1 VAELL
6 VCSAAE
12 LCWNF
17 NATREQ
23 FRISGN
29 MTVVGD
35 SGASDPLSCEQW
47 PNHTGLPLP
56 VLHEQRLLAWHALS
70 DAARASYLY
79 IKPPTAATTTSAS
92 TTAAHSLAHAPLR
105 FATPHTPSL
114 YVFTPSLP
122 YMWPQPGVPCSAPS
136 APYRPLLQV
145 QHSPGGDARCSA
157 EEDSALKQ
165 VCGSACNAVLP
176 SC

>member
-1 VAELL
+1 MAELL

-79 IKPPTAATTTSAS
+79 IKPPSAATTTTAS

-105 FATPHTPSL
+105 FATPHTPSIL
-114 YVFTPSLP
+114 CIHTFPSLH
-122 YMWPQPGVPCSAPS
+122 VA
-136 APYRPLLQV
+136 ATRRPLL
-145 QHSPGGDARCSA
+145 CSLRPPPPRPA
-157 EEDSALKQ
+157 SAAQ
-165 VCGSACNAVLP
+165 SGR
-176 SC
+176 